1 MYPRATQYPGR
12 AAPQSVQSCRIGQNP
27 GVTTPI
33 GKAITGPRFALE
45 RTKSLLRPRALFAL
59 VCGLLVTACD
69 LPRLDGTLRDADAVE
84 SDLSE
89 IRAAR
94 PTPRFATLRLV
105 EDRPYVGIR
114 ILAEDPRAALPPRWR
129 RDDALTLPLGDG
141 PGEAV
146 LAARIE
152 TATGLAVVFTGPRPA
167 AGREGEGEGEAP
179 AFASLPG
186 PDRLSPAGGIWTG
199 PLDALLDAWCAGT
212 GYAWRHDAE
221 RGAIEIVR
229 SRATVFR
236 IHALAGQQT
245 YTTTASSQ
253 GSEGGDGRAD
263 AAGQTIATQSA
274 HDPWPELEAQLKAL
288 VADDTTIAVA
298 PSSASVLARGRPAQI
313 ARVRAFLAHLNREV
327 LRPVTLSVHVYTV
340 TRSREHNF
348 DLSLTT
354 TVSRILGS
362 NFDLR
367 VAAEGALSL
376 IRPAAGGPSTLNAT
390 IQALDKAGTASR
402 VLSADIPSLN
412 GKPAQFFELYKQAY
426 LSERSTTVDDGV
438 VQTELTPATV
448 SSGFAFSYLPRITG
462 PDEVLVRLFTSLRDR
477 PEFAVFGTA
486 SETIQLP
493 AYGARA
499 LQVTQKIGQ
508 GETLMITGFSERASE
523 GESSGSLHADLPFPD
538 GGRSGQRARRERVM
552 LITARI
558 GAPLGISEAAEET
571 F

>member
-1 MYPRATQYPGR
+1 MSASVSSPKTPAPPCRRAG
-12 AAPQSVQSCRIGQNP
+12 AA
-27 GVTTPI
+27 TTPSPCRS
-33 GKAITGPRFALE
+33 ATAP
-45 RTKSLLRPRALFAL
+45 TRP
-59 VCGLLVTACD
+59 
-69 LPRLDGTLRDADAVE
+69 
-84 SDLSE
+84 
-89 IRAAR
+89 
-94 PTPRFATLRLV
+94 
-105 EDRPYVGIR
+105 
-114 ILAEDPRAALPPRWR
+114 
-129 RDDALTLPLGDG
+129 
-141 PGEAV
+141 V
-146 LAARIE
+146 LAVRIE
-152 TATGLAVVFTGPRPA
+152 AATGLAVVFTGPRPA
-167 AGREGEGEGEAP
+167 AEREGEGGTP

-340 TRSREHNF
+340 TWSRESSL
-348 DLSLTT
+348 DLSLTA

-362 NFDLR
+362 AFDLR

-390 IQALDKAGTASR
+390 IQALQGRHRLAGAVGRHSLVERQAGAVLR
-402 VLSADIPSLN
+402 V
-412 GKPAQFFELYKQAY
+412 AQAG
-426 LSERSTTVDDGV
+426 LSERAEHHRGRRRGADRADARHGVLGLRLPSRRQPAPPARPCTRNRPGTPGGVAVPPAADYRDKGRERPRDQPIRWRIARCRRRQMCLMTATAKPASATTAARPMV
-438 VQTELTPATV
+438 T
-448 SSGFAFSYLPRITG
+448 IH
-462 PDEVLVRLFTSLRDR
+462 FTMSF
-477 PEFAVFGTA
+477 FAVSVF
-486 SETIQLP
+486 
-493 AYGARA
+493 A
-499 LQVTQKIGQ
+499 LV
-508 GETLMITGFSERASE
+508 S
-523 GESSGSLHADLPFPD
+523 
-538 GGRSGQRARRERVM
+538 
-552 LITARI
+552 
-558 GAPLGISEAAEET
+558 
-571 F
+571 

>member
-1 MYPRATQYPGR
+1 MLQ
-12 AAPQSVQSCRIGQNP
+12 
-27 GVTTPI
+27 
-33 GKAITGPRFALE
+33 
-45 RTKSLLRPRALFAL
+45 PRALFAL

-69 LPRLDGTLRDADAVE
+69 LPHLDGALRDADAVE

-89 IRAAR
+89 TRAAR

-141 PGEAV
+141 P
-146 LAARIE
+146 ARRSSPP
-152 TATGLAVVFTGPRPA
+152 VSRSPPA
-167 AGREGEGEGEAP
+167 SRSP
-179 AFASLPG
+179 
-186 PDRLSPAGGIWTG
+186 SPARAPPPGGIWTG

-274 HDPWPELEAQLKAL
+274 HDPWPELEAQLKAF

-362 NFDLR
+362 AFDLR
-367 VAAEGALSL
+367 VAAGGALSL
-376 IRPAAGGPSTLNAT
+376 IRPAAGRPSTLDAT

-412 GKPAQFFELYKQAY
+412 GKPAQFFELHKQAY
-426 LSERSTTVDDGV
+426 LSARSTTVDDGV

-477 PEFAVFGTA
+477 PEFAVFGSE

-508 GETLMITGFSERASE
+508 GETLMITVRPE
-523 GESSGSLHADLPFPD
+523 GAYH
-538 GGRSGQRARRERVM
+538 
-552 LITARI
+552 
-558 GAPLGISEAAEET
+558 
-571 F
+571 

>member
-1 MYPRATQYPGR
+1 MYPSSCTDFS
-12 AAPQSVQSCRIGQNP
+12 APNPRRGGFQESSLFRGPEPIRESVRFL
-27 GVTTPI
+27 PI
-33 GKAITGPRFALE
+33 RPRFALE
-45 RTKSLLRPRALFAL
+45 CTVSLLQPRALFAL
-59 VCGLLVTACD
+59 AAGLLVTACD
-69 LPRLDGTLRDADAVE
+69 LPRLDGAPRDADAVE

-114 ILAEDPRAALPPRWR
+114 ILAENPRAALPPRWR

-146 LAARIE
+146 LAARIKA
-152 TATGLAVVFTGPRPA
+152 ATGLAVTFTGPRPA
-167 AGREGEGEGEAP
+167 AGREREGGTP

-245 YTTTASSQ
+245 YSTTAS
-253 GSEGGDGRAD
+253 SEGGDGRAD

-288 VADDTTIAVA
+288 VADDTTIADA

-340 TRSREHNF
+340 TRSRESSL
-348 DLSLTT
+348 DLSLTA

-362 NFDLR
+362 AFDLR

-376 IRPAAGGPSTLNAT
+376 IRPAAGRPSTLNAT

-412 GKPAQFFELYKQAY
+412 GKPAQFFELHKQAY
-426 LSERSTTVDDGV
+426 LSARSTTVEDGV

-477 PEFAVFGTA
+477 PAFAVFGSE

-523 GESSGSLHADLPFPD
+523 GERSGSLHADIPFPD
-538 GGRSGQRARRERVM
+538 GGRTGQRARRERVM

>member
-1 MYPRATQYPGR
+1 M
-12 AAPQSVQSCRIGQNP
+12 
-27 GVTTPI
+27 
-33 GKAITGPRFALE
+33 
-45 RTKSLLRPRALFAL
+45 LRPRALFAL

-69 LPRLDGTLRDADAVE
+69 LPRLDGALRDADAVE

-114 ILAEDPRAALPPRWR
+114 ILADDPRAALPPRWR

-141 PGEAV
+141 PDEAV

-152 TATGLAVVFTGPRPA
+152 AAT
-167 AGREGEGEGEAP
+167 GREGEGGAP

-186 PDRLSPAGGIWTG
+186 PDRLSPPGGIWTG

-313 ARVRAFLAHLNREV
+313 ARVRAFLAYLNREV

-340 TRSREHNF
+340 TRSRESSL
-348 DLSLTT
+348 DLSLTA

-362 NFDLR
+362 AFDLR